1 MKAWMNQSPSFLL
14 EQWSRWCARLTASGS
29 ARKAFAVTSAAKPA
43 ARVQGRDAAHAGA
56 CRRQFAV
63 AHRGYRRR
71 GANDW
76 LLLATLLGCLL
87 LSLPTQAERLKDL
100 ASIQGVRS
108 NQLIGYGLV
117 VGLIGTGDQT
127 TQTPFTVQTFN
138 NMLAQFGIKV
148 PPGGNVQLKN
158 VAAVSVHADL
168 PAFAK
173 PGQTIDITISSIG
186 NAKSLRGGSLLMTPL
201 KGIDGNVYAIA
212 QGNLV
217 VGGFDASGAD
227 GSRITVNVPSAGRIP
242 GGATVERPVPSG
254 FDQGN
259 YLTLNLNRPDF
270 TTAKNIV
277 DQINDLL
284 GPGVAQAIDGGSIR
298 VSAPLDPNQRV
309 DYLSILENLQVE
321 AGKAVAKVIINS
333 RTGTIVIGQDVKV
346 QPAAVTHGSLTVTIT
361 EDPIVSQ
368 PEAFSGGQTAVVPR
382 SRVGAEEEAKP
393 MFKFGPGTSLD
404 EIVRAV
410 NQVGAAPSDLMAILE
425 ALKQA
430 GALQA
435 DLIVI

>member
-1 MKAWMNQSPSFLL
+1 MK
-14 EQWSRWCARLTASGS
+14 RLISV
-29 ARKAFAVTSAAKPA
+29 F
-43 ARVQGRDAAHAGA
+43 
-56 CRRQFAV
+56 C
-63 AHRGYRRR
+63 
-71 GANDW
+71 
-76 LLLATLLGCLL
+76 LLLAA
-87 LSLPTQAERLKDL
+87 SAVQAERLKDL
-100 ASIQGVRS
+100 ASIQGVRT

-117 VGLIGTGDQT
+117 VGLNGTGDQT
-127 TQTPFTVQTFN
+127 TQTPFTLQTFN

-148 PPGGNVQLKN
+148 PAGSGNVQLKN
-158 VAAVSVHADL
+158 VAAVSVHAEL
-168 PAFAK
+168 PPFAK
-173 PGQTIDITISSIG
+173 PGQTLDVTISSIG
-186 NAKSLRGGSLLMTPL
+186 NSKSLRGGSLLMTPM

-217 VGGFDASGAD
+217 VGGFDATGGD

-242 GGATVERPVPSG
+242 AGATVERPVPSG

-259 YLTLNLNRPDF
+259 SLTLNLNRPDF

-277 DQINDLL
+277 DQINGLL
-284 GPGVAQAIDGGSIR
+284 GPGVAQALDGGSIR

-309 DYLSILENLQVE
+309 DYLAMLENMQIE
-321 AGKAVAKVIINS
+321 AGKAAAKVIINS

-368 PEAFSGGQTAVVPR
+368 PNALAGGQTAVVPR
-382 SRVGAEEEAKP
+382 SRVDAQQEAKP

>member
-1 MKAWMNQSPSFLL
+1 MNTLS
-14 EQWSRWCARLTASGS
+14 
-29 ARKAFAVTSAAKPA
+29 K
-43 ARVQGRDAAHAGA
+43 
-56 CRRQFAV
+56 
-63 AHRGYRRR
+63 
-71 GANDW
+71 W
-76 LLLATLLGCLL
+76 LLGVLA
-87 LSLPTQAERLKDL
+87 LSLAAMAQAERLKDI
-100 ASIQGVRS
+100 ATIQGVRT

-117 VGLIGTGDQT
+117 VGLNGTGDQT

-148 PPGGNVQLKN
+148 PAGGNVQLKN
-158 VAAVSVHADL
+158 VAAVSIHADL

-173 PGQTIDITISSIG
+173 PGQTIDITVSSIG
-186 NAKSLRGGSLLMTPL
+186 NSKSLRGGSLLMAPL

-217 VGGFDASGAD
+217 VGGFDAEGGD
-227 GSRITVNVPSAGRIP
+227 GSKITVNVPSAGRIP
-242 GGATVERPVPSG
+242 GGATVERTVPSG

-259 YLTLNLNRPDF
+259 TLTLNLNRPDF
-270 TTAKNIV
+270 TTAKHIV

-284 GPGVAQAIDGGSIR
+284 GPGVAQAIDGGSVR
-298 VSAPLDPNQRV
+298 VSAPLDTSQRV
-309 DYLSILENLQVE
+309 DYLSVLENIEVKPGQ
-321 AGKAVAKVIINS
+321 AVAKVIINS
-333 RTGTIVIGQDVKV
+333 RTGTIVIGQNVRV

-368 PEAFSGGQTAVVPR
+368 PNALSGGQTAVVPR
-382 SRVGAEEEAKP
+382 SRVDATQETKP
-393 MFKFGPGTSLD
+393 MFKFGPGTTLD

>member
-1 MKAWMNQSPSFLL
+1 MLKHL
-14 EQWSRWCARLTASGS
+14 CV
-29 ARKAFAVTSAAKPA
+29 AFALVLSAT
-43 ARVQGRDAAHAGA
+43 
-56 CRRQFAV
+56 AV
-63 AHRGYRRR
+63 
-71 GANDW
+71 
-76 LLLATLLGCLL
+76 
-87 LSLPTQAERLKDL
+87 QAERLKDI
-100 ASIQGVRS
+100 ATIQGVRT

-117 VGLIGTGDQT
+117 VGLNGTGDQT

-138 NMLAQFGIKV
+138 NMMAQFGIKV
-148 PPGGNVQLKN
+148 PNGGNVQLKN
-158 VAAVSVHADL
+158 VAAVSIHADL

-173 PGQTIDITISSIG
+173 PGQTIDVTISSIG
-186 NAKSLRGGSLLMTPL
+186 NAKSLRGGSLLMAPL
-201 KGIDGNVYAIA
+201 KGIDGNVYAVA

-217 VGGFDASGAD
+217 VGGFDAEGKD

-259 YLTLNLNRPDF
+259 SLTLNLNRSDF
-270 TTAKNIV
+270 TTAKHIV
-277 DQINDLL
+277 DKINDLL
-284 GPGVAQAIDGGSIR
+284 GPGVATAVDGGSVR
-298 VSAPLDPNQRV
+298 VTAPLDPNQRV
-309 DYLSILENLQVE
+309 DYISVLENLEVSPGE
-321 AGKAVAKVIINS
+321 AVAKVIINS
-333 RTGTIVIGQDVKV
+333 RTGTIVVGQNVKV
-346 QPAAVTHGSLTVTIT
+346 APAAVTHGSLTVTIS

-368 PEAFSGGQTAVVPR
+368 PNPLSDGQTAVVPN
-382 SRVGAEEEAKP
+382 STVKAKQEAKP
-393 MFKFGPGTSLD
+393 MFRFGPGTTLD

>member
-1 MKAWMNQSPSFLL
+1 MAREQVKGQRFASKARICM
-14 EQWSRWCARLTASGS
+14 A
-29 ARKAFAVTSAAKPA
+29 
-43 ARVQGRDAAHAGA
+43 
-56 CRRQFAV
+56 
-63 AHRGYRRR
+63 
-71 GANDW
+71 
-76 LLLATLLGCLL
+76 LLLGML
-87 LSLPTQAERLKDL
+87 LSLSAQAERLKDL

-117 VGLIGTGDQT
+117 VGLNGSGDQT
-127 TQTPFTVQTFN
+127 TQTPFTLQTFN
-138 NMLAQFGIKV
+138 NMLSQFGIKV
-148 PPGGNVQLKN
+148 PAGSGNVQLKN

-168 PAFAK
+168 PPFAK
-173 PGQTIDITISSIG
+173 PGQTVDVTISSIG

-217 VGGFDASGAD
+217 VGGFDATGGD

-242 GGATVERPVPSG
+242 AGATVERPVPSG

-259 YLTLNLNRPDF
+259 SLTLNLNRADF
-270 TTAKNIV
+270 TTAKHVV
-277 DQINDLL
+277 DQINNLL

-298 VSAPLDPNQRV
+298 VSAPLDPSQRV
-309 DYLSILENLQVE
+309 DYLSMLENLDIQ
-321 AGKAVAKVIINS
+321 AGQAAAKVIINS
-333 RTGTIVIGQDVKV
+333 RTGTIVIGQNVQV

-368 PEAFSGGQTAVVPR
+368 PNALSDGQTAVVPR
-382 SRVGAEEEAKP
+382 SRVDAEQEAKP
-393 MFKFGPGTSLD
+393 MFKFGPGTTLD

-435 DLIVI
+435 ELIVI

>member
-1 MKAWMNQSPSFLL
+1 MKRLL
-14 EQWSRWCARLTASGS
+14 SL
-29 ARKAFAVTSAAKPA
+29 F
-43 ARVQGRDAAHAGA
+43 
-56 CRRQFAV
+56 
-63 AHRGYRRR
+63 
-71 GANDW
+71 
-76 LLLATLLGCLL
+76 CLL
-87 LSLPTQAERLKDL
+87 LIVGTAQAERIKDL
-100 ASIQGVRS
+100 ASIQGVRT

-117 VGLIGTGDQT
+117 VGLNGTGDQT
-127 TQTPFTVQTFN
+127 TQTPFTLQTFN

-148 PPGGNVQLKN
+148 PDNVGNVQLKN
-158 VAAVSVHADL
+158 VAAVSIHAEL
-168 PAFAK
+168 PPFAK
-173 PGQTIDITISSIG
+173 PGQAIDVTISSIG

-201 KGIDGNVYAIA
+201 KGIDGNVYAVA

-217 VGGFDASGAD
+217 VGGFDASGSD

-242 GGATVERPVPSG
+242 AGATVERPVPSG

-259 YLTLNLNRPDF
+259 SLTLNLNRPDF

-277 DQINDLL
+277 DQINGML

-309 DYLSILENLQVE
+309 DYLAVLENIQIE
-321 AGKAVAKVIINS
+321 AGQAAAKVIINS
-333 RTGTIVIGQDVKV
+333 RTGTIVIGQNVRV

-368 PEAFSGGQTAVVPR
+368 PEALSGGQTAVVPR
-382 SRVGAEEEAKP
+382 SRVDADQEAKP
-393 MFKFGPGTSLD
+393 MFKFGPGTTLD